1 MHEQISRPLIYA
13 LVYYEYQKFIKYG
26 NLGTI
31 PFFPPNYFV
40 ANVCVLL
47 QKRWVY
53 CFNLQNTSLKHFYID
68 NIFN

>member
-31 PFFPPNYFV
+31 PFFPLIILLPMFV
-40 ANVCVLL
+40 SFC
-47 QKRWVY
+47 K
-53 CFNLQNTSLKHFYID
+53 KDGYIAL
-68 NIFN
+68 ICKIHH